1 MWKPSL
7 DNLSEM
13 KQNIL
18 AWAAPLLILLGLLSL
33 FFSLQKEVLFV
44 VNGSEEEKTTF
55 AFTVEGFLRQQ
66 NMDISEDDIVYPPL
80 DRFLWGDEQI
90 TLQRA
95 SQVTVICD
103 QNTTQLVTTER
114 TPANILAF
122 VDIPLYPLDQV
133 YVNGE
138 ERDPNT
144 PAPYQPTLTIEVK
157 RATPIT
163 LQIGDQVETFTT
175 QAETVAEA
183 LQEADIS
190 LYEGDDLT
198 PSPQTPLTGE
208 PLQIELTRAEPLQI
222 ILPGKTIQTRT
233 TAETVGAAISEAGLT
248 LQGQDYTIPEETD
261 PIPEDRAIE
270 IVRVEE
276 KVILEQEPIDFS
288 SELQPVSD
296 LELDQR
302 TIVEGGK
309 YGIKAS
315 RVRVIYENGEEVSRI
330 KEKEWTAKEPEPR
343 VIGYGTKVVV
353 RTANTKDGEI
363 KYWRKITAYATSY
376 YNCDGCD
383 PITASGTPV
392 RKGVVAVPLDWYR
405 YMVGMR
411 VYIPKYGFATIED
424 NGPDPF
430 PNRYWVDL
438 AYKKENYIPWSEN
451 VTVYFLAPKP
461 APEDIM
467 YILN

>member
-1 MWKPSL
+1 VETTL
-7 DNLSEM
+7 CNLSEM
-13 KQNIL
+13 KRKIL
-18 AWAAPLLILLGLLSL
+18 TWSAPLLIALGLLSL
-33 FFSLQKEVLFV
+33 FFSLQKEVLLI
-44 VNGSEEEKTTF
+44 VNGKEEVKTTF
-55 AFTVEGFLRQQ
+55 AFTVGGFLRQQ
-66 NMDISEDDIVYPPL
+66 NLDVSEDDIVYPPL

-90 TLQRA
+90 SIQHA
-95 SQVTVICD
+95 SQMRVICD
-103 QNTTQLVTTER
+103 QNTIQLVTIER
-114 TPANILAF
+114 TPANILAS

-138 ERDPNT
+138 ERDPND
-144 PAPYQPTLTIEVK
+144 PLPYQPTHTIEVK
-157 RATPIT
+157 RATLIT
-163 LQIGDQVETFTT
+163 VQIGDQVESFTT
-175 QAETVAEA
+175 QAETLAEA

-190 LYEGDDLT
+190 LYKGDDLI

-208 PLQIELTRAEPLQI
+208 PLQIELIRAEPLQI
-222 ILPGKTIQTRT
+222 ILADNTIQTRT
-233 TAETVGAAISEAGLT
+233 TVETVGAAISEAGLT
-248 LQGQDYTIPEETD
+248 LQGRDYTIPEETA

-270 IVRVEE
+270 IIRVEE
-276 KVILEQEPIDFS
+276 EVILEQEPIDFS
-288 SELQPVSD
+288 SAFQPVSD

-309 YGIKAS
+309 FGIKAS

-363 KYWRKITAYATSY
+363 QYWRKITAYATSY
-376 YNCDGCD
+376 YDCAGCS
-383 PITASGTPV
+383 PITASGTQI

-430 PNRYWVDL
+430 PGQYWVDL
-438 AYKKENYIPWSEN
+438 AYKKEHYIPWSEY

-461 APEDIM
+461 APENIM